1 MASVLDNGQVPAV
14 NAAIGP
20 WVNNNHPL
28 PTGLPADVTAFLQQS
43 NKLPSWADVSQL
55 RRAADFN
62 RRKDTYLFMLYGL
75 GSGIMST
82 VIPREARSV
91 YWSKGGAD
99 MKDRAAKTFTF
110 GYDLSQLNAF
120 ESNGKFIVT
129 ANKTRMVHAAVRH
142 LLPQLPQW
150 KSGATET
157 IPISNGD
164 ILVTFHSLGTFV
176 HSKLKEWKIPM
187 STADENAFLH
197 SWQVAISLL
206 GVKDEYIPKTWADR
220 TPSRPRCSHRS
231 CCPPPRARRSPRSC
245 SGSSRRSTWASRA
258 ASSTSS
264 PATCSATRS
273 PTGSRCHVT
282 WPRPRSS
289 RSAGRRTSC
298 SVRDSSR
305 SCRPTSTSST
315 SSSERWP
322 WRSSTGA
329 PRPRPLPSRSPTSTV
344 PRPDAVA
351 QRTSDAL
358 RRRVRTASDGGRVAT
373 CRPARIAGVGTR
385 RVGTRRGASELMGSV
400 GGESPGDGDPNG
412 GTSWPEC
419 SLTATDGCAGSLSWI
434 RWPITTRSTGS
445 PRGTSSRG
453 TTAGRSSSP
462 CSGPTASRRSRRCWR
477 RRVSSGS
484 GRRSVTTT
492 PPC

>member
-1 MASVLDNGQVPAV
+1 M
-14 NAAIGP
+14 
-20 WVNNNHPL
+20 
-28 PTGLPADVTAFLQQS
+28 
-43 NKLPSWADVSQL
+43 SQL

-120 ESNGKFIVT
+120 EPNGQFIVT

-206 GVKDEYIPKTWADR
+206 GVKDEYIPKTWADAHAQSAQVLSPILLPTTEGKALAEVLLGLVSQVDLGVTR
-220 TPSRPRCSHRS
+220 GFLNEFTRYVLGDTVANWLGLPRDL
-231 CCPPPRARRSPRSC
+231 
-245 SGSSRRSTWASRA
+245 ASA
-258 ASSTSS
+258 AIIKVGW
-264 PATCSATRS
+264 PAYILFRE
-273 PTGSRCHVT
+273 GLL
-282 WPRPRSS
+282 
-289 RSAGRRTSC
+289 
-298 SVRDSSR
+298 
-305 SCRPTSTSST
+305 
-315 SSSERWP
+315 
-322 WRSSTGA
+322 
-329 PRPRPLPSRSPTSTV
+329 PLMPANFYLFDQFIR
-344 PRPDAVA
+344 AVA
-351 QRTSDAL
+351 MAFL
-358 RRRVRTASDGGRVAT
+358 NGGPST
-373 CRPARIAGVGTR
+373 QTTPIQIPDINRPAA
-385 RVGTRRGASELMGSV
+385 
-400 GGESPGDGDPNG
+400 
-412 GTSWPEC
+412 
-419 SLTATDGCAGSLSWI
+419 
-434 RWPITTRSTGS
+434 
-445 PRGTSSRG
+445 
-453 TTAGRSSSP
+453 
-462 CSGPTASRRSRRCWR
+462 
-477 RRVSSGS
+477 
-484 GRRSVTTT
+484 
-492 PPC
+492 

>member
-1 MASVLDNGQVPAV
+1 MSNLNRRGVLSLGAALGLVGVADVVPAWSAPGWTSIAGAGTGADPQWVWDDTIDRAMAAVLDNGQVPAV

-43 NKLPSWADVSQL
+43 NKLPSWADMSQL

-99 MKDRAAKTFTF
+99 MQDRAAKTFTF

-120 ESNGKFIVT
+120 EPSGQFIVT

-206 GVKDEYIPKTWADR
+206 GVKDEFIPKTWADAHAQSAQVLSPILLPTTEGKALAEVLLGLVSQVDLGVTR
-220 TPSRPRCSHRS
+220 GFLNEFTRYVLGDTVADWLELPRDLI
-231 CCPPPRARRSPRSC
+231 
-245 SGSSRRSTWASRA
+245 
-258 ASSTSS
+258 
-264 PATCSATRS
+264 
-273 PTGSRCHVT
+273 
-282 WPRPRSS
+282 
-289 RSAGRRTSC
+289 SAGIIK
-298 SVRDSSR
+298 VG
-305 SCRPTSTSST
+305 
-315 SSSERWP
+315 WP
-322 WRSSTGA
+322 AYILFREGLL
-329 PRPRPLPSRSPTSTV
+329 PLMPANFYLFDQFIR
-344 PRPDAVA
+344 AVA
-351 QRTSDAL
+351 MAFL
-358 RRRVRTASDGGRVAT
+358 
-373 CRPARIAGVGTR
+373 
-385 RVGTRRGASELMGSV
+385 
-400 GGESPGDGDPNG
+400 NG
-412 GTSWPEC
+412 GTS
-419 SLTATDGCAGSLSWI
+419 TQ
-434 RWPITTRSTGS
+434 
-445 PRGTSSRG
+445 
-453 TTAGRSSSP
+453 
-462 CSGPTASRRSRRCWR
+462 
-477 RRVSSGS
+477 
-484 GRRSVTTT
+484 TT
-492 PPC
+492 PIQIPDINRPAA